1 MKFVNC
7 ARNTEE
13 QNLVLLQDGDQL
25 YYESCREIIHGEELL
40 VWYGNRYHMFMG
52 IPTGI
57 KTAERTNQWKEQIN
71 ETGQGESGFNTTFH
85 IGLLGN
91 KATSSF
97 TRNDPETNKEFAIL
111 ESTMKKIIMSRF
123 FFNFLKS

>member
-25 YYESCREIIHGEELL
+25 YYESCREITHGEELL
-40 VWYGNRYHMFMG
+40 VWYGNCYHMFMG

-57 KTAERTNQWKEQIN
+57 KTAPRKEHVN
-71 ETGQGESGFNTTFH
+71 ETGQGEAGLNLTTFH
-85 IGLLGN
+85 AGLWEPGN
-91 KATSSF
+91 FKF
-97 TRNDPETNKEFAIL
+97 YVE
-111 ESTMKKIIMSRF
+111 
-123 FFNFLKS
+123 

>member
-57 KTAERTNQWKEQIN
+57 KTIPQKEQIN
-71 ETGQGESGFNTTFH
+71 ETGQGKAALNAINDKLVLNSNQLFLLNTH
-85 IGLLGN
+85 
-91 KATSSF
+91 S
-97 TRNDPETNKEFAIL
+97 
-111 ESTMKKIIMSRF
+111 
-123 FFNFLKS
+123 